1 MALSAAMQI
10 SDQDI
15 RSTTVNRPSELFGQ
29 TAQTSDGRVF
39 ALGLNGTGSGTAIAP
54 GKLTQGAFAVVNHV
68 NQTGVTLAA
77 NSQQVTYT
85 IGATA
90 LTANQYVNGYL
101 QVNTGTG
108 AGQNLQIASHTTS
121 SAGSTAVTFNLK
133 DATYA
138 ATAVSDSKFSLQ
150 PNPYSKVILQDH
162 TANTAILL
170 TGVAA
175 ISQPDAAYGW
185 YQVGGP
191 AAVLINGTPAVGVP
205 VVASAT
211 TDGAVDVNTASLFQ
225 PNVGYMM
232 VVGVSTTYK
241 PVFLQINNA

>member
-15 RSTTVNRPSELFGQ
+15 RQTMTVRPSELFGQ
-29 TAQTSDGRVF
+29 LAQTSDGRMF

-54 GKLTQGAFAVVNHV
+54 GKITQGAFAIPNHV
-68 NQTGVTLAA
+68 NNTGVTLAA

-90 LTANQYVNGYL
+90 LTANQYTGGYL
-101 QVNTGTG
+101 QVNAGTG
-108 AGQNLQIASHTTS
+108 VGQNLQIASHGTS
-121 SAGSTAVTFNLK
+121 TAGSTAVTFNLK

-138 ATAVSDSKFSLQ
+138 ATSVTDSKFSLQ
-150 PNPYSKVILQDH
+150 PNPYSKVILENN
-162 TANTAILL
+162 AASTAILN

-175 ISQPDAAYGW
+175 ISVPDAAYAW
-185 YQVGGP
+185 FQVGG
-191 AAVLINGTPAVGVP
+191 AASVLIDGTPAVGLP
-205 VVASAT
+205 VVASSAVA
-211 TDGAVDVNTASLFQ
+211 GAVAANTAALFQ
-225 PNVGYMM
+225 PTLGYMM
-232 VVGVSTTYK
+232 VVGVDTTYK